1 MNIVGDVVGVQSDM
15 ILLVKF
21 IGKMHKTLK
30 TDDDEDKVLKLK
42 CF

>member
-21 IGKMHKTLK
+21 IGKMQKTLK